1 MAQEKIRFSLKYT
14 LTGLAAGFIISV
26 IIMLIILISANVDF
40 RIEDVSS
47 FFAENRIVFFMLF
60 IPAFLTIIIGYI
72 TDLNLNNLFRSKFA
86 EFEEEKQ
93 HSRLI
98 FNVIEKLRKGESIK
112 NLKNLPEDD
121 KIIYSLINLS
131 EEIDKRQEEQ
141 EKRKQEDAQRA
152 ETSEGLAYFGAVL
165 REYNENIE
173 VLTKTVTNELV
184 KYTEAYQA
192 AFYLID
198 DSNPNGKVI
207 KEVAN
212 FASGK
217 KRFADKE
224 LKWGEGLIGACI
236 AEKKSNYLKNIS
248 DDYIEIESGLG
259 RAKPKSLLIVP
270 VVTQEGVIHGAIEIA
285 SFKEYKEYEIKFIEQ
300 VAENTAMT
308 ISTLKINEETAALLK
323 ESREQAKVLTSRE
336 DELQKTISEMR
347 RLQENADIQSAAFRS
362 YQDATNNAL
371 IRAEFSNEGKL
382 LFANRKF
389 LKLFEYKSNSE
400 IENED
405 ISKFVSP
412 DSDEWFDNL
421 KETVLIKNSH
431 IEGLIRHLTK
441 SGKTVWIESSYI
453 GLKNEKGKNEKILF
467 LGIDA
472 TQLKTDIQN
481 FELKLKKIDN
491 ALQSLD
497 FQINGDVLNVGEQM
511 LKKLSFTDKENIPKT
526 INNLVPETGLQAMN
540 NIIEKLIDSDETYEG
555 EIDFLDAKGLP
566 VRFYGTIF
574 TEKDINENITSIKF
588 LGYDYSQQVNFA
600 EKIKEQEE
608 IIQNQLK
615 EIETVKERMTKRT
628 EQIRK
633 EMRELYLNT
642 ETAYILGQKTF
653 DSLPEAII
661 TLNKD
666 NEIEFINKKASEI
679 LNVQDKNKIKG
690 ADIKTLL
697 PDIEK
702 KYDGIYLGDILD
714 IENEELQN
722 LKEQEVYIVD
732 NDGKPVKYRMLPVK
746 VSVGLRQQLSVFLRK

>member
-1 MAQEKIRFSLKYT
+1 MAQEKIKFSLKYT

-212 FASGK
+212 FASGR
-217 KRFADKE
+217 KRFTDKE

-270 VVTQEGVIHGAIEIA
+270 VVTQEGIIHGAIEIA

-308 ISTLKINEETAALLK
+308 ISTLKINEETAALLR

-371 IRAEFSNEGKL
+371 IRAEFSNKGKL

-405 ISKFVSP
+405 ISKFASP

-491 ALQSLD
+491 TLQSLD

-526 INNLVPETGLQAMN
+526 INNLVPETGLQAIN

-702 KYDGIYLGDILD
+702 KYDGIYLGDILN

-722 LKEQEVYIVD
+722 LKEQEVYIID

-746 VSVGLRQQLSVFLRK
+746 VSVGLRRQLSVFLRK